1 MATPAAVRVDSS
13 AGLPSGPR
21 VTAPKI
27 SFIVQRFKYLAG
39 EPSLPV
45 EEVLGHFQ
53 DVVKAYKA
61 NPIAY
66 ARHTPKLLAA
76 LFQLYERHGASSLAF
91 ARATMNIY
99 RFLGIVVPG
108 GVNQLGTLDDAIAR
122 QAFQLLQTLA
132 QEAGYEACAEV
143 LSLLATI
150 PSDDK
155 PLAAGAFETSAPALS
170 RAQQLRLLSHVV
182 YGHVSLSA
190 EMTQQGLL
198 ALANLLLARDAAL
211 TAAFVSPEIDGLAL
225 LHEALQFYCRDDD
238 GDEGGAAVAV
248 AARRAH
254 RKDIVD
260 VAFGLVS
267 LLAQDDAARQTLLTT
282 PLPAVLPTL
291 LTAAAQLPPP
301 EAMSVAQSVLVA
313 LSHLFAGDAA
323 AAREAHA
330 ALATHPALLPW
341 LAHVLQYAASAAEV
355 ASPAVQ
361 QQLLREKET
370 TLRLACQALGQL
382 LARSPTPTATLQAML
397 EAQLVT
403 RSLRLLLQELSS
415 AAPSVAVL
423 QSLLRFLSLSARDAH
438 TTALLPRWWEQF
450 HDAQGPS
457 LLLALQTQT
466 DVDHAELTAA
476 ILRLVAT
483 LLPPATDADALRVWV
498 ADGLCEEA
506 CRLLHH
512 ALHVEPPPATLVAP
526 LLQVLRQ
533 VAAADGAAGWTPL
546 EREGARQRLAD
557 AGLPPLLRLLA
568 TSAQTSAEDALA
580 TAQLAHCFVQGD
592 SAFGAERR
600 RLLFTQHDL
609 PALLLDA
616 SARQLRASPDDAS
629 ATAAATAT
637 AAAEW
642 LAALAVFARLPHG
655 ADAVAV
661 AAAAEIRESLRTRD
675 AALVLRQLRA
685 SPMAA
690 TWSPATLCDVDDLQ
704 RLLS

>member
-1 MATPAAVRVDSS
+1 MATTGAPATVRVDSS

-155 PLAAGAFETSAPALS
+155 PLAAGTFESSAPALS

-225 LHEALQFYCRDDD
+225 LHEALQFYCRDDA
-238 GDEGGAAVAV
+238 DEGSAAVAV

-267 LLAQDDAARQTLLTT
+267 LLAQDDAARHALLLT
-282 PLPAVLPTL
+282 PLPPVLLTL

-313 LSHLFAGDAA
+313 LSHLFAGDTAT
-323 AAREAHA
+323 AREAHA

-370 TLRLACQALGQL
+370 TLRLAYQALGQL
-382 LARSPTPTATLQAML
+382 LARSPTPAATLQAML

-476 ILRLVAT
+476 ILRLVAS
-483 LLPPATDADALRVWV
+483 LLPPAADADALRVWV

-512 ALHVEPPPATLVAP
+512 ALHVEPPPATLVAA

-546 EREGARQRLAD
+546 EGEGARQRLAD

-568 TSAQTSAEDALA
+568 TSAQTSAEDALR
-580 TAQLAHCFVQGD
+580 TAQLAHSFVQGD
-592 SAFGAERR
+592 TAFGAERR

-616 SARQLRASPDDAS
+616 AARQLRAPPDDAS
-629 ATAAATAT
+629 ATAAT
-637 AAAEW
+637 AEW

-675 AALVLRQLRA
+675 AALILRQLRA
-685 SPMAA
+685 SPAA
-690 TWSPATLCDVDDLQ
+690 ASWSPATLCDVDDLQ
-704 RLLS
+704 RFLA

>member
-1 MATPAAVRVDSS
+1 MTTAAAPAAVKVDSS

-21 VTAPKI
+21 VAAPKI

-132 QEAGYEACAEV
+132 KEGGLDACAEV

-155 PLAAGAFETSAPALS
+155 PLAAGAFETTAPTLS
-170 RAQQLRLLSHVV
+170 RAQQLRLLSNVV

-190 EMTQQGLL
+190 EMTHQGLL
-198 ALANLLLARDAAL
+198 ALANVLLAGDGAL
-211 TAAFVSPEIDGLAL
+211 AAAFVSPEIDGLAL
-225 LHEALQFYCRDDD
+225 LHETLQFYCRDDD
-238 GDEGGAAVAV
+238 GDDDGDGAAVAI

-254 RKDIVD
+254 RKDVVD

-267 LLAQDDAARQTLLTT
+267 LLAQDPTARQALLTT
-282 PLPAVLPTL
+282 PLPAVLPAL

-301 EAMSVAQSVLVA
+301 EAMSVAQSALVA
-313 LSHLFAGDAA
+313 LSQLFAGDDA
-323 AAREAHA
+323 AAREAQATVA
-330 ALATHPALLPW
+330 AHPALLPW
-341 LAHVLQYAASAAEV
+341 LAHVLQYAAAAAEV

-361 QQLLREKET
+361 QQLLREKED
-370 TLRLACQALGQL
+370 TLRLAFQALGQL
-382 LARSPTPTATLQAML
+382 LARTAAPAATLQAML
-397 EAQLVT
+397 DAQLVT
-403 RSLRLLLQELSS
+403 RTLRLLLQELSS

-423 QSLLRFLSLSARDAH
+423 QALLRFLALGARAAH
-438 TTALLPRWWEQF
+438 AATLLPLWWEQF

-483 LLPPATDADALRVWV
+483 LLPPAADADALRVWV
-498 ADGLCEEA
+498 DDGLCEEA

-512 ALHVEPPPATLVAP
+512 ALHVEPPPVTLVAP

-533 VAAADGAAGWTPL
+533 VTAADGAADWTPL
-546 EREGARQRLAD
+546 DGEGARQRLAD

-568 TSAQTSAEDALA
+568 TAAQTSAEDTLA
-580 TAQLAHCFVQGD
+580 TAQLAHSFVQGET
-592 SAFGAERR
+592 AFGAERR
-600 RLLFTQHDL
+600 RLLFTQHDF
-609 PALLLDA
+609 PALLLDGA
-616 SARQLRASPDDAS
+616 ARQLRASPHD
-629 ATAAATAT
+629 AAA
-637 AAAEW
+637 AAACTEW
-642 LAALAVFARLPHG
+642 LAALAVFTRLPDG

-661 AAAAEIRESLRTRD
+661 ATAAEVRESLQSRD
-675 AALVLRQLRA
+675 AAALLRQLRA
-685 SPMAA
+685 SPAAA
-690 TWSPATLCDVDDLQ
+690 TWSAATLRDVADVE
-704 RLLS
+704 RFLS